1 MVQRARVSMLENPSG
16 GDQTES
22 WLISYLDVLTLLIT
36 LFVLMVSMLGD
47 AEYET
52 EPEPKPG
59 IPSTE
64 VGPKTAG
71 IQPRHDGLQPR
82 FDGLEME
89 GVSVDEGE
97 QGITLRIDDN
107 LLFKSGQAELTAG
120 GGEVIESLVPT
131 LESFDGQ
138 ISVEGHTDNIPIATA
153 RFPSNWELST
163 ARAIA
168 VLRYLSAA
176 GIPETRLRAIGYAD
190 TQPLKSNDTPEG
202 RAANRRVEL
211 LLKQTL

>member
-1 MVQRARVSMLENPSG
+1 MVQRARVSMLETPSG

-36 LFVLMVSMLGD
+36 LFVLMVSMLGKAD
-47 AEYET
+47 FEQET
-52 EPEPKPG
+52 QPG
-59 IPSTE
+59 IPAAE
-64 VGPKTAG
+64 IGPKTTG

-82 FDGLEME
+82 FEGLEME

-107 LLFKSGQAELTAG
+107 LLFKSGQAELTEG
-120 GGEVIESLVPT
+120 GGEVIASLVPT
-131 LESFDGQ
+131 LESFEGQ
-138 ISVEGHTDNIPIATA
+138 VSVEGHTDNIPITTA

-176 GIPETRLRAIGYAD
+176 GIPESRLRAVGYAD
-190 TQPLKSNDTPEG
+190 TQPLESNDTAEG